1 MNTDH
6 NSNQDTKALGDRINR
21 LMDQI
26 EDGKSDLKDLYTEAK
41 SNGHD
46 VSALKKAIARQRE
59 DADKRA
65 KRIALEEMVATYTAA
80 LGGLADTD
88 LGRAAIENIRA
99 VG

>member
-1 MNTDH
+1 MNTGH
-6 NSNQDTKALGDRINR
+6 NSDQDTKALGERINR

-46 VSALKKAIARQRE
+46 TGALKKAIARQRE

-65 KRIALEEMVATYTAA
+65 KRIALEEMVETYTAA
-80 LGGLADTD
+80 LGGLRDLP
-88 LGRAAIENIRA
+88 LGRAAIENITRA
-99 VG
+99 G